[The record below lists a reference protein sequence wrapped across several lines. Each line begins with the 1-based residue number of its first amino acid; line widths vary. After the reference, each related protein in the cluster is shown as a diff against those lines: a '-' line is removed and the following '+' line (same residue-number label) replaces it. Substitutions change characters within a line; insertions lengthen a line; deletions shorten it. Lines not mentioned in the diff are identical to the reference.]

1 MATETVREAESN
13 NPKQENE
20 NAAAFLF
27 KQEPLSKVAAQ
38 ALNDLSKSGN
48 VQEIASNQVK
58 LLTEFYDQ
66 SLSQAHRSF
75 VWALIASGAGLLF
88 FMVAIAFQ
96 LGNMSN
102 VAIISVIGGAL
113 IEFIAAVNFYLYGKT
128 TTQLN
133 LFHGR
138 LEVTQRF
145 LLANSLCDRLG
156 DTHQDETRSFLIR
169 QLAGDYNDDHMATR
183 HRDRDRGGNRNRRR
197 HERHDADARDD
208 TARGAQSHPA
218 AANSG

>member
-1 MATETVREAESN
+1 MTTGTVIPP
-13 NPKQENE
+13 PKE

-27 KQEPLSKVAAQ
+27 RQEPLSKSAAQ
-38 ALNDLSKSGN
+38 ALDNLSKAGN

-75 VWALIASGAGLLF
+75 VWALIASGAGLIF

-96 LGNMSN
+96 LGSKTD
-102 VAIISVIGGAL
+102 VAIISAIGGAL

-156 DTHQDETRSFLIR
+156 DKHQDETRSYLIR

-183 HRDRDRGGNRNRRR
+183 QRDHGRRSHRR
-197 HERHDADARDD
+197 HERHGLGDEEAGEVQR
-208 TARGAQSHPA
+208 HPA
-218 AANSG
+218 AANIG

>member
-1 MATETVREAESN
+1 MATETNTNTKEG
-13 NPKQENE
+13 

-27 KQEPLSKVAAQ
+27 KQEPLSKVAAE
-38 ALNDLSKSGN
+38 ALDNLSKSGN

-75 VWALIASGAGLLF
+75 VWALIASVAGLVF

-96 LGNMSN
+96 LGSKTD
-102 VAIISVIGGAL
+102 VAIISAIGGAL

-145 LLANSLCDRLG
+145 LLANSLCDNLG
-156 DTHQDETRSFLIR
+156 DEYKDETRSFLIR
-169 QLAGDYNDDHMATR
+169 QLAGDYNDDHMVTR
-183 HRDRDRGGNRNRRR
+183 HRGSERRNRRQQR
-197 HERHDADARDD
+197 QHRDTYD
-208 TARGAQSHPA
+208 MGRDEEQRHPA
-218 AANSG
+218 AANAE

>member
-1 MATETVREAESN
+1 MATETNTNTKEG
-13 NPKQENE
+13 

-27 KQEPLSKVAAQ
+27 KQEPLSKVAAE
-38 ALNDLSKSGN
+38 ALDNLSKSGN

-75 VWALIASGAGLLF
+75 VWALIASVAGLVF

-96 LGNMSN
+96 LGSKTD
-102 VAIISVIGGAL
+102 VAIISAIGGAL

-145 LLANSLCDRLG
+145 LLANSLCDNLG
-156 DTHQDETRSFLIR
+156 DEHKDETRSFLIR
-169 QLAGDYNDDHMATR
+169 QLAGDYNDDHMVTR
-183 HRDRDRGGNRNRRR
+183 HRGSERRNRRQQR
-197 HERHDADARDD
+197 QHRDTYD
-208 TARGAQSHPA
+208 MGRDEEQRPPA
-218 AANSG
+218 AANAE

>member
-1 MATETVREAESN
+1 MATETNTNTKEG
-13 NPKQENE
+13 

-27 KQEPLSKVAAQ
+27 KQEPLSKVAAE
-38 ALNDLSKSGN
+38 ALDNLSKSGN

-75 VWALIASGAGLLF
+75 VWALIASVAGLVF

-96 LGNMSN
+96 LGSKTD
-102 VAIISVIGGAL
+102 VAIISAIGGAL

-145 LLANSLCDRLG
+145 LLANSLCDNLG
-156 DTHQDETRSFLIR
+156 DEHKDETRSFLIR
-169 QLAGDYNDDHMATR
+169 QLAGDYNDDHMVTR
-183 HRDRDRGGNRNRRR
+183 HRGSERRNRRQQR
-197 HERHDADARDD
+197 QHRDTYD
-208 TARGAQSHPA
+208 MGRDEEQRHPA
-218 AANSG
+218 AANAE

>member
-1 MATETVREAESN
+1 MATEVES
-13 NPKQENE
+13 KLKEE

-27 KQEPLSKVAAQ
+27 KQEPRSKVAAQ
-38 ALNDLSKSGN
+38 ALDDLSKSGN

-75 VWALIASGAGLLF
+75 VWALIASGAGLIF

-96 LGNMSN
+96 LGSMSD

-156 DTHQDETRSFLIR
+156 NTHQDETRSYLIR
-169 QLAGDYNDDHMATR
+169 QLAGDYNDDHMVTR
-183 HRDRDRGGNRNRRR
+183 QRGRGGRRNQRR
-197 HERHDADARDD
+197 HERERHGSGDN
-208 TARGAQSHPA
+208 TAREAQSHPA

>member
-1 MATETVREAESN
+1 MTTDTVTPS
-13 NPKQENE
+13 KE

-38 ALNDLSKSGN
+38 ALDDLSKSGN

-75 VWALIASGAGLLF
+75 VWALIASGAGLIF

-96 LGNMSN
+96 LGSKSD

-156 DTHQDETRSFLIR
+156 DKYEDETRSYLIR
-169 QLAGDYNDDHMATR
+169 QLAGDYNDDHMAMR
-183 HRDRDRGGNRNRRR
+183 QRDHGRRNRRR
-197 HERHDADARDD
+197 HERHERDSLESEEV
-208 TARGAQSHPA
+208 GGVQSHPA
-218 AANSG
+218 AANAG

>member
-1 MATETVREAESN
+1 MATETNTKE
-13 NPKQENE
+13 E

-38 ALNDLSKSGN
+38 ALDNLSKSGN

-75 VWALIASGAGLLF
+75 VWALIASGAGLIF

-96 LGNMSN
+96 LGSKTD
-102 VAIISVIGGAL
+102 VAIISAIGGAL

-145 LLANSLCDRLG
+145 LLANSLCDNLG
-156 DTHQDETRSFLIR
+156 EKYKDETRSFLIR
-169 QLAGDYNDDHMATR
+169 QLAGDYNDDHMATTR
-183 HRDRDRGGNRNRRR
+183 HRDSERRNRRR
-197 HERHDADARDD
+197 HRHHQETNEMDREQEQ
-208 TARGAQSHPA
+208 RHPA
-218 AANSG
+218 AANTE

>member
-1 MATETVREAESN
+1 MATETETNTNTKEG
-13 NPKQENE
+13 

-27 KQEPLSKVAAQ
+27 KQEPLSKVAAE
-38 ALNDLSKSGN
+38 ALDNLSKSGN

-75 VWALIASGAGLLF
+75 VWALIASVAGLVF

-96 LGNMSN
+96 LGSKTD
-102 VAIISVIGGAL
+102 VAIISAIGGAL

-145 LLANSLCDRLG
+145 LLANSLCDNLG
-156 DTHQDETRSFLIR
+156 DEHKDETRSFLIR
-169 QLAGDYNDDHMATR
+169 QLAGDYNDGHMVTR
-183 HRDRDRGGNRNRRR
+183 HRGSERRNRSQQRQ
-197 HERHDADARDD
+197 HRDTYD
-208 TARGAQSHPA
+208 MGRDEEQRHPA
-218 AANSG
+218 AANAE

>member
-1 MATETVREAESN
+1 MTTDTVIPP
-13 NPKQENE
+13 PKE

-27 KQEPLSKVAAQ
+27 KQEPLSKSAAQ
-38 ALNDLSKSGN
+38 ALDNLSKAGN

-96 LGNMSN
+96 LGSKTD
-102 VAIISVIGGAL
+102 VAIISAIGGAL

-145 LLANSLCDRLG
+145 LLANSLCDSLG
-156 DTHQDETRSFLIR
+156 DKYQDETRSYLIR

-183 HRDRDRGGNRNRRR
+183 QRDNGRRRRRR
-197 HERHDADARDD
+197 HERDSLGDD
-208 TARGAQSHPA
+208 EAGEVQSHPA
-218 AANSG
+218 AANAGLIFAES

>member
-1 MATETVREAESN
+1 MDTATETDTDT
-13 NPKQENE
+13 PLKD

-27 KQEPLSKVAAQ
+27 KQEPMSKVAAQ
-38 ALNDLSKSGN
+38 ALDDLSKTETKK
-48 VQEIASNQVK
+48 VQQIASNQIK

-96 LGNMSN
+96 LGKNTD
-102 VAIISVIGGAL
+102 VAIISAIGGAL

-128 TTQLN
+128 TAQLN

-145 LLANSLCDRLG
+145 LLANSLCESLG
-156 DTHQDETRSFLIR
+156 DEYKDETRAQLIA
-169 QLAGDYNDDHMATR
+169 QLAGGYSDDHSHER
-183 HRDRDRGGNRNRRR
+183 SQRNYRRR
-197 HERHDADARDD
+197 RPHERHNADEDEGSVQEAR
-208 TARGAQSHPA
+208 RHPA
-218 AANSG
+218 AANSD

>member
-1 MATETVREAESN
+1 MATETNTNTKEG
-13 NPKQENE
+13 

-27 KQEPLSKVAAQ
+27 KQEPLSKVAAE
-38 ALNDLSKSGN
+38 ALDNLSKSGN

-75 VWALIASGAGLLF
+75 VWALIASVAGLVF

-96 LGNMSN
+96 LGSKTD
-102 VAIISVIGGAL
+102 VAIIAAIGGAL

-145 LLANSLCDRLG
+145 LLANSLCDNLG
-156 DTHQDETRSFLIR
+156 DEHKDETRSFLIR
-169 QLAGDYNDDHMATR
+169 QLAGDYNDDHMVTR
-183 HRDRDRGGNRNRRR
+183 HRGSERRNRRQQR
-197 HERHDADARDD
+197 QHRDTYD
-208 TARGAQSHPA
+208 MGRDEEQRHPA
-218 AANSG
+218 AANAE

>member
-1 MATETVREAESN
+1 MATEIE
-13 NPKQENE
+13 PKLKEE

-38 ALNDLSKSGN
+38 ALDDLSKSGN

-75 VWALIASGAGLLF
+75 VWALIASGAGLIF

-96 LGNMSN
+96 LGSQSD

-156 DTHQDETRSFLIR
+156 DTHQDETRSYLIR
-169 QLAGDYNDDHMATR
+169 QLAGDYNDDHMAR
-183 HRDRDRGGNRNRRR
+183 QRDRGGRRNHRR
-197 HERHDADARDD
+197 HERDGFDEEA
-208 TARGAQSHPA
+208 GGVQSHPA
-218 AANSG
+218 VANSG

>member
-1 MATETVREAESN
+1 MATEIES
-13 NPKQENE
+13 KLKEE

-38 ALNDLSKSGN
+38 ALDDLSKSGN

-75 VWALIASGAGLLF
+75 VWALIASGAGLIF

-96 LGNMSN
+96 LGSQSD

-156 DTHQDETRSFLIR
+156 DTHQDETRSYLIR
-169 QLAGDYNDDHMATR
+169 QLAGDYNDDHMAR
-183 HRDRDRGGNRNRRR
+183 QRDRGGRRNHRRD
-197 HERHDADARDD
+197 ERHGSDEEA
-208 TARGAQSHPA
+208 GGVQSHPA
-218 AANSG
+218 AANTG